1 MPRSD
6 YGIYRI
12 AADGGSVWIENAIT
26 LQAARMRATEL
37 SRNFLLE
44 FAVYDLR
51 NPARAVFEMKR

>member
-12 AADGGSVWIENAIT
+12 APDGGSVWIENAIT

-37 SRNFLLE
+37 SRHFLLE
-44 FAVYDLR
+44 FAAYDLR